1 MQYLIGILLLIAIV
15 IAVFFA
21 IGFILPIGLCFLVGF
36 VLTKACKMDF
46 GVWFLLTFCIY
57 FLLYIVDLSEY
68 VTYFTVLQNK
78 TLIFFSGVSNAISFY
93 EEDWFIKYLVVL
105 PTAASFISFIVL
117 AVIKIVESFKKE
129 REREE
134 RERPQRERPQR
145 ERQQRERQQRKR
157 EERERKR
164 EKWERERPQ
173 RERQQREREERER
186 QREERE
192 RQRPQKERQQRE
204 RQQRERQQRKREER
218 ERQKWERE
226 RPQREKQR
234 IQKQRIER
242 AQRKLAIANIVNNN
256 LDKLNKLK
264 DQYPLVKN
272 ALNETLGKNNILNSF
287 NDKILNEVKIVQS
300 HLSQA
305 NHYYKQHTYTL
316 FWENIEKTGKSLSQ
330 FEFLVKILESC
341 IHFVKHQDRVVKE
354 TNKETLEN
362 VKSLC
367 HPIVNKDFLEEERRS
382 KLKLFSIQLAKLD
395 KPFAPPSKFEET
407 ILSTKTTVYPVI
419 VEYNKLVLRGLSSH
433 KFALI
438 YEQRAIRE
446 SIVGGFKNL
455 GEMVQNVGN
464 QLNDTLTT
472 IDDSIRKEAENNA

>member
-1 MQYLIGILLLIAIV
+1 M
-15 IAVFFA
+15 
-21 IGFILPIGLCFLVGF
+21 
-36 VLTKACKMDF
+36 K
-46 GVWFLLTFCIY
+46 
-57 FLLYIVDLSEY
+57 
-68 VTYFTVLQNK
+68 
-78 TLIFFSGVSNAISFY
+78 
-93 EEDWFIKYLVVL
+93 
-105 PTAASFISFIVL
+105 
-117 AVIKIVESFKKE
+117 
-129 REREE
+129 
-134 RERPQRERPQR
+134 
-145 ERQQRERQQRKR
+145 
-157 EERERKR
+157 
-164 EKWERERPQ
+164 
-173 RERQQREREERER
+173 
-186 QREERE
+186 
-192 RQRPQKERQQRE
+192 
-204 RQQRERQQRKREER
+204 
-218 ERQKWERE
+218 
-226 RPQREKQR
+226 
-234 IQKQRIER
+234 
-242 AQRKLAIANIVNNN
+242 IANIVNNN

-382 KLKLFSIQLAKLD
+382 KLKYFSIQLAKLD
-395 KPFAPPSKFEET
+395 KLFAPSSKFEEA
-407 ILSTKTTVYPVI
+407 ILSTKTTVYPVV
-419 VEYNKLVLRGLSSH
+419 VEYNKLVLRGLSNH

-472 IDDSIRKEAENNA
+472 IDDSIRKEAENTRERMSEEAENTRERMSEEAENKREKIRQEAENTRERMSEEAENTRERMSEEAENTRERMSEEAENTREEIRKEAENKRE

>member
-93 EEDWFIKYLVVL
+93 GDDWFIKYLVVL
-105 PTAASFISFIVL
+105 PTGASFASFIVL
-117 AVIKIVESFKKE
+117 AVIKIIENFKKE
-129 REREE
+129 RQEKERQEKE
-134 RERPQRERPQR
+134 RERRKNEGVRYR
-145 ERQQRERQQRKR
+145 ERQ
-157 EERERKR
+157 ERER
-164 EKWERERPQ
+164 EKQE
-173 RERQQREREERER
+173 
-186 QREERE
+186 
-192 RQRPQKERQQRE
+192 KER
-204 RQQRERQQRKREER
+204 RK
-218 ERQKWERE
+218 QA
-226 RPQREKQR
+226 
-234 IQKQRIER
+234 IED
-242 AQRKLAIANIVNNN
+242 IVNNN

-272 ALNETLGKNNILNSF
+272 ALNETLGKENILNTF
-287 NDKILNEVKIVQS
+287 KDKILNEVKIVKS

-305 NHYYKQHTYTL
+305 NRYYKKHTYTL

-330 FEFLVKILESC
+330 FEFLIKILESC
-341 IHFVKHQDRVVKE
+341 INFVRDYSPSRDRVVKE
-354 TNKETLEN
+354 TKKETLEN

-367 HPIVNKDFLEEERRS
+367 YPIVNKDFLEEERKF
-382 KLKLFSIQLAKLD
+382 KLDFFSIQLAKLD

-464 QLNDTLTT
+464 QLNYTLTT
-472 IDDSIRKEAENNA
+472 IDDSIRKEAENNRERISEEAENNRERMSEEAENTREEMREEAENTRERMSEEAENTREEIRKEAENKRE